1 MVLAAVQSPLLEDTK
16 HASVLVPRL
25 CSCILMAPQHCR
37 HVSLHPPPLPCMDPS
52 EIIRGASLKQHCSDI
67 STAPDSLSAL
77 SLIFGLLAEDCG
89 LLKQLSA
96 LGPVGLPREVPSPEE
111 SMLSI
116 LLEVCHA
123 AMRTRHVSM
132 LKCECA
138 CRRWSTGGLTI
149 RRTC

>member
-1 MVLAAVQSPLLEDTK
+1 MKL
-16 HASVLVPRL
+16 
-25 CSCILMAPQHCR
+25 
-37 HVSLHPPPLPCMDPS
+37 
-52 EIIRGASLKQHCSDI
+52 IRGASLKQHCSDI